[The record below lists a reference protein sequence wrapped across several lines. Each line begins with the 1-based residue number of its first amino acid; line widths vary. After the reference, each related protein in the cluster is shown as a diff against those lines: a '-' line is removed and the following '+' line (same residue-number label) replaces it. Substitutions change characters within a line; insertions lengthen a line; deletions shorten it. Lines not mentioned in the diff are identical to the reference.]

1 MSCRSYVD
9 NGPSLLNTSTHHYS
23 VAEPGRTIRSLQNSR
38 AVSAGYTKRTLKE
51 NWIIKLSETET
62 L

>member
-51 NWIIKLSETET
+51 NCQSTGL
-62 L
+62 